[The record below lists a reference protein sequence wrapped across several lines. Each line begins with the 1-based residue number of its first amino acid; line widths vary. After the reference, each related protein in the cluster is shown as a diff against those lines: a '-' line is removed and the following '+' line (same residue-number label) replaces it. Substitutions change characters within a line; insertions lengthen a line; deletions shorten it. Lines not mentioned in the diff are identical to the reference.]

1 MTVKLDS
8 NQLKG
13 ISMLIP
19 AALLWSLGGLLI
31 KMIDWNPLA
40 IAGTRSGISALII
53 YFYLGKPK
61 LKWNKIQVAGAVAY
75 MGTVLLYVVANKMT
89 TAANSILLQFT
100 SPIWVA
106 IFGGWFL
113 GEKTT
118 FRDWIFVI
126 IVIFGISL
134 FFIDQLS
141 PEGFWGN
148 IFALISGISFGWV
161 TLLMRKQK
169 SESPIQSILLGNI
182 LTFLITFPFMFRQPP
197 TEYSDWT
204 ALLILGIF
212 QLGISY
218 ILYSEAIKYVT
229 ALSSILITMI
239 EPILNPI
246 WVFIIVGEI
255 PGPWALVGGMIVI
268 GTVTFRGISMIK
280 NGQRKKQKL

>member
-1 MTVKLDS
+1 MTLKLDS
-8 NQLKG
+8 NQFKG

-53 YFYLGKPK
+53 YFYMGKPK

-89 TAANSILLQFT
+89 TAANTILLQFT

-182 LTFLITFPFMFRQPP
+182 LTFLITFPFMFSQPP

-218 ILYSEAIKYVT
+218 ILYSEAIRYVT

-255 PGPWALVGGMIVI
+255 PGQWALVGGMIVI

-280 NGQRKKQKL
+280 NGQRRKQKS